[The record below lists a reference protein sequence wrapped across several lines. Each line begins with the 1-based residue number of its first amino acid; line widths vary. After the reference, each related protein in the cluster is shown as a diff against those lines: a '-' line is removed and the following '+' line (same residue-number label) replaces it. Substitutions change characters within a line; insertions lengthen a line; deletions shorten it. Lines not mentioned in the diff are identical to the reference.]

1 MPLKIGIANLFTTS
15 SIISPNNLTTFKKS
29 WYRICE
35 LPDLKYTNSKMKISK
50 IALAKEAFKH
60 KGFILK
66 IPVII
71 RMVKS
76 IMSKNGYK
84 PEFKNVILPALVI
97 VYLISPL
104 DIIPDWIPL
113 IGVLDDLA
121 LLALAMP
128 MLISEAEKFVAW
140 EESLKSDP
148 KILEAEIVR

>member
-15 SIISPNNLTTFKKS
+15 SIISPNNLTTIKKS

-35 LPDLKYTNSKMKISK
+35 LLDLKYTSSKMKISK

-60 KGFILK
+60 KGFIRK

>member
-1 MPLKIGIANLFTTS
+1 
-15 SIISPNNLTTFKKS
+15 
-29 WYRICE
+29 
-35 LPDLKYTNSKMKISK
+35 MKISK

-60 KGFILK
+60 KGFIRK

-148 KILEAEIVR
+148 KIL

>member
-1 MPLKIGIANLFTTS
+1 M
-15 SIISPNNLTTFKKS
+15 
-29 WYRICE
+29 RITY
-35 LPDLKYTNSKMKISK
+35 LKYTNSKMKISK

-60 KGFILK
+60 KGFIRK

>member
-1 MPLKIGIANLFTTS
+1 
-15 SIISPNNLTTFKKS
+15 
-29 WYRICE
+29 
-35 LPDLKYTNSKMKISK
+35 MKISK

-60 KGFILK
+60 KGFIRK

-140 EESLKSDP
+140 EESLKSDQ

>member
-1 MPLKIGIANLFTTS
+1 
-15 SIISPNNLTTFKKS
+15 
-29 WYRICE
+29 
-35 LPDLKYTNSKMKISK
+35 MKISK

-60 KGFILK
+60 KGFIRK

-128 MLISEAEKFVAW
+128 MLISEAEKFVAL

>member
-1 MPLKIGIANLFTTS
+1 
-15 SIISPNNLTTFKKS
+15 
-29 WYRICE
+29 
-35 LPDLKYTNSKMKISK
+35 MKISK

-60 KGFILK
+60 KGFIRK

-84 PEFKNVILPALVI
+84 PEFKNVILPALVV

-140 EESLKSDP
+140 EESLKSDS